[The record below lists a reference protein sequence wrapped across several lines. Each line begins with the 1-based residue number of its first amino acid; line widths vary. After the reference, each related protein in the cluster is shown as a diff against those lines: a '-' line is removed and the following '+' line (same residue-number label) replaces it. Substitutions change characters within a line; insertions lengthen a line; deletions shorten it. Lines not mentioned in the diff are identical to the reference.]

1 MALTAA
7 ETLVLDD
14 LLDGIEDRILDR
26 GMELFDSGH
35 VEFLG
40 KNSARMLYEFN
51 VKGSGRKAY
60 DVDICLHQDF
70 TNYGKEFNLNIGTRC
85 ACIYFEQNITC
96 KHVAAA
102 SLFLNCNIDENFM
115 NLTNKL
121 RLISPK
127 AKSNSPTKR
136 AYFPIEFSC
145 TENDLADIA
154 EKLPIISTQ
163 EKPREIQKI
172 EFLESSLRYFIEII
186 DYSIHVTLTFDPI
199 NEKVTITCSDKNTIL
214 QAQAVDFL
222 QQRWSHPKNQ
232 DLLLITDTQRL
243 LIKKQQLQ
251 DLGLLAEINYPEK
264 AFELRYDN
272 GAIRFF
278 YSGELEGMMDMVAL
292 GNEFKDYSTIE
303 MAALDFEA
311 LADQSDAKEFGL
323 YNAGFALA
331 ISDQGALYNI
341 FAFIAKGKKNDPE
354 GFHVRF
360 DLLSDPDDLRLAKN
374 DNLERFLIDIKL
386 MKSYVERNKKEA
398 LHRSF
403 IKFIQSIGN
412 HYPIFRSSAIHGGY
426 YYDKFHKNSIKEQ
439 LTFQYAELEFTLCR
453 NKSIFELQAWI
464 LIGEERLNLAEMKG
478 KLLLSDVFG
487 FWNDRVILIFE
498 NVNKIALL
506 KYWKDRVPSRFVENK
521 FLEFVEHVIVP
532 LAQHAK
538 FSDETGMISEIDSG
552 AASDRELYIS
562 ELSGLV
568 IFEPK
573 VRYSPDITSNPLST
587 ATLFD
592 AESTTIFLR
601 NSDVE
606 NEFVEFLKSLHPSFS
621 QEGGGGYFFLKHNQF
636 TEGKWFL
643 ETFELLKVAGIK
655 VFGLDKLTLKRYSP
669 FPPVISMNVNS
680 NSDWFEINT
689 QLKFGDYSVRLKDI
703 KQAIK
708 ADERYVRLGDGSLGQ
723 IPDKWLRKFRKL
735 IQSSEAEDETLKLS
749 KIHFNLLDDFQEELI
764 NPEVERELAEKKAR
778 LQSFEEIREVEV
790 PKAVRAD
797 LRNYQKAGLNWMNFL
812 QDYGWGGILAD
823 DMGLGKTLQV
833 ITLISQMAEKGA
845 IRVLIV
851 APTTLLF
858 NWKNELD
865 KFAPHLDYFIHHG
878 DRYDNAEDLKAHSL
892 VLTSYGLVINDLD
905 LLCKLEFDLIV
916 ADESQAI
923 KNVSSLR
930 YKSIIKLRGKLKIAM
945 TGTPIE
951 NGIAELFAHM
961 NFVNPGFFRT
971 FSNFKDQYLKELR
984 NGNPEIMEDLRK
996 KIQPFV
1002 LRRTKEEVLTE
1013 LPDKIEEY
1021 LYCEMGVA
1029 QKKVYEAYRNEY
1041 REFIQGKFNEEGA
1054 NQSKMYVLEGL
1065 TKLRQ
1070 ICDSPDLISKEKKGA
1085 KSAKIDLL
1093 MEHIE
1098 EKTGNHKILIFSQF
1112 VKMLDLVKKEM
1123 VSRNIPFSYLDGKS
1137 SMKNRENSVNQFQ
1150 EDTSIRVFLISL
1162 KAGGT
1167 GLNLTAADYVYI
1179 LDPWWNPAV
1188 ENQAID
1194 RCYRMGQEKKVMA
1207 YRMICKDTVE
1217 EKIVDLQKS
1226 KLKLAKEVISE
1237 GDGFL
1242 TGMNGETMLSLFE

>member
-1 MALTAA
+1 MAINNS
-7 ETLVLDD
+7 EILVLDSLIDEFEDIIMHRGED
-14 LLDGIEDRILDR
+14 LFHSD
-26 GMELFDSGH
+26 H
-35 VEFLG
+35 VKFLG
-40 KNSARMLYEFN
+40 NDPARAVYTFK
-51 VKGSGRKAY
+51 VQGSGKKAY
-60 DVDICLHQDF
+60 TVELCLDQHLIDHCIS
-70 TNYGKEFNLNIGTRC
+70 NKLNVPSTCG
-85 ACIYFEQNITC
+85 CIYFEQNPNC
-96 KHVAAA
+96 KHMAAA
-102 SLFLNCNIDENFM
+102 ALFLAFYSDEISRSLDGIKKKSHSKKIVPEVEN
-115 NLTNKL
+115 
-121 RLISPK
+121 RLH
-127 AKSNSPTKR
+127 
-136 AYFPIEFSC
+136 FPIQISC
-145 TENDLADIA
+145 KEEGFENLA
-154 EKLPIISTQ
+154 ERLPIISTQ
-163 EKPREIQKI
+163 ERST
-172 EFLESSLRYFIEII
+172 FLQTIDFIENGIRYSLLII
-186 DYSIHVTLTFDPI
+186 GFPVQLTVTYDPI
-199 NEKVTITCSDKNTIL
+199 IERLTIVCSDRKIII
-214 QAQAVDFL
+214 QEQAVIFL
-222 QQRWSHPKNQ
+222 QQLWRSSTLD
-232 DLLLITDTQRL
+232 DLKFITNSQRSNEKR
-243 LIKKQQLQ
+243 KKLAN
-251 DLGLLAEINYPEK
+251 LGLLDEVKNPDK
-264 AFELRYDN
+264 ALDLEFTAR
-272 GAIRFF
+272 GIQFF
-278 YSGELEGMMDMVAL
+278 YRGELEGMMDMVEL
-292 GNEFKDYSTIE
+292 GNEFKDYSANK
-303 MAALDFEA
+303 MVAVDFEA
-311 LADQSDAKEFGL
+311 LADQSESKEFGL
-323 YNAGFALA
+323 YNAAFAIA
-331 ISDQGALYNI
+331 ITDQGVLYNI

-386 MKSYVERNKKEA
+386 MKSYVERNKKEV
-398 LHRSF
+398 LHRSLMN
-403 IKFIQSIGN
+403 FIQSVGN
-412 HYPIFRSSAIHGGY
+412 QYPIFRCSAIHRGQY
-426 YYDKFHKNSIKEQ
+426 YSNFHKNTIKEQ
-439 LTFQYAELEFTLCR
+439 LTFQYAELEFILLR
-453 NKSIFELQAWI
+453 NKSIFELQA
-464 LIGEERLNLAEMKG
+464 LLLVGEERLNLADLKG

-487 FWNDRVILIFE
+487 LWNDRVILLFE
-498 NVNKIALL
+498 NLNKIALL
-506 KYWKDRVPSRFVENK
+506 KYWKDRVPSKFVENK
-521 FLEFVEHVIVP
+521 FPEFAEHVIIP
-532 LAQHAK
+532 LARHAK
-538 FSDETGMISEIDSG
+538 FSDETGMISEVDSS

-573 VRYSPDITSNPLST
+573 VRYSPAISSNPLTT

-601 NSDVE
+601 NSEVE
-606 NEFVEFLKSLHPSFS
+606 NEYVEFLKSLHPSFAKV
-621 QEGGGGYFFLKHNQF
+621 GGEGYFFLKHNQF

-643 ETFELLKVAGIK
+643 ETFELLKEVGIK
-655 VFGLDKLTLKRYSP
+655 VFGLEKLTLKRYSP
-669 FPPVISMNVNS
+669 FSPVISMNVNS
-680 NSDWFEINT
+680 NSDWFEIST

-703 KQAIK
+703 KQAIQ
-708 ADERYVRLGDGSLGQ
+708 ADERFVRLGDGSLGQ

-749 KIHFNLLDDFQEELI
+749 KIHFNLLDDFEEELV

-778 LQSFEEIREVEV
+778 LQSFEEIRSVEV
-790 PKAVRAD
+790 PKAVKAE

-833 ITLISQMAEKGA
+833 ITLISQMAEKGKVS
-845 IRVLIV
+845 VLIV

-858 NWKNELD
+858 NWRNELD

-878 DRYDNAEDLKAHSL
+878 DRSDNVENLKGHSI

-930 YKSIIKLRGKLKIAM
+930 YKSIIKLRGKLKLAM

-971 FSNFKDQYLKELR
+971 FSGFKDQYIKELR
-984 NGNPEIMEDLRK
+984 NGNPEVMEDLRK

-1021 LYCEMGVA
+1021 LYCEMGAA

-1041 REFIQGKFNEEGA
+1041 RAYLQGKFDEEGA

-1093 MEHIE
+1093 MEHIV

-1112 VKMLDLVKKEM
+1112 VKMLDLVKEEM

-1150 EDTSIRVFLISL
+1150 EDTSIRVFLISI

-1226 KLKLAKEVISE
+1226 KLKLAKDVISE

-1242 TGMNGETMLSLFE
+1242 TGMNGDSMLKLFE